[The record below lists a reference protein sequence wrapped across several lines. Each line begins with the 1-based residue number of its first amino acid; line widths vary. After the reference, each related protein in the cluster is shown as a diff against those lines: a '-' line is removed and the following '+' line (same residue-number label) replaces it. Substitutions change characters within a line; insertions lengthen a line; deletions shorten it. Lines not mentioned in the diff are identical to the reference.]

1 MTTEYNVV
9 LDEGAFMP
17 TRTHESD
24 AGADLYSP
32 IDFVIYPGQIKKIDT
47 GVHMEIPMGCAGFVK
62 SKSGL
67 VAKHGIVTIEDTID
81 AGYTGSIG
89 VMLYNIGERPYEI
102 RRGDKIS
109 QIVIQPVVLCGFR
122 VVENLVETERG
133 DGGFGSTGV

>member
-1 MTTEYNVV
+1 MTYYNVS

-17 TRTHESD
+17 TRAHEPD
-24 AGADLYSP
+24 AGADLRSP
-32 IDFVIYPGQIKKIDT
+32 IDFVIYPGQSKQIDT
-47 GVHMEIPMGCAGFVK
+47 GVHMEIPVGYAGFLK

-67 VAKHGIVTIEDTID
+67 ATRHGVVSIEGTID

-89 VMLYNIGERPYEI
+89 VMLYNIGERTYEI

-122 VVENLVETERG
+122 VVEKLVETERG

>member
-1 MTTEYNVV
+1 MTNYNVS

-17 TRTHESD
+17 TRAHEPD

-32 IDFVIYPGQIKKIDT
+32 IDTVIYPGQIKKIDT
-47 GVHMEIPMGCAGFVK
+47 GVHMEIPVGCAGFVK

-67 VAKHGIVTIEDTID
+67 AAKHGVVTIEGTID

-89 VMLYNIGERPYEI
+89 VFLQNNGERPHEI

-109 QIVIQPVVLCGFR
+109 QIVIQPVVLCEFV
-122 VVENLVETERG
+122 VVEKLVETERG